1 MLFAMVSF
9 SFVTAICNF
18 AINLPPVCDQPI
30 FMMSTKG
37 FADVNRA
44 INDDLI
50 YFLLIIL
57 N

>member
-1 MLFAMVSF
+1 MLFTMVSF